1 MWNANHRTPIQTPK
15 YTVRVTLQSNVV
27 QISFTFVYTYRNQTD
42 SRKRDSRTSGKEI
55 TKKESLH
62 VDMFASEAMTNSFSK
77 PLVVV
82 LRECCARHVLH
93 VGAIVQTPV
102 EL

>member
-62 VDMFASEAMTNSFSK
+62 VNMFASEAMTNSSAN
-77 PLVVV
+77 LLLLYIGSAV
-82 LRECCARHVLH
+82 RGMYCTWGR
-93 VGAIVQTPV
+93 
-102 EL
+102 